1 MNFSDA
7 LRAALAH
14 TEPAVEWLVPLLDA
28 EGQEEGILFHE
39 ADALRAQTMGDA
51 VHLRGLIEFSNY
63 CRKNCRYCGLR
74 KDNRKL
80 SRYRL
85 AGEELIETPVRA
97 ERIGYRTVVLQSGE
111 DLYFS
116 GELIADIIREI
127 KSKTELAI
135 TLSLGERD
143 ASTYAAWREAGADR
157 YLLRI
162 ETTDPKLFSRL
173 HPDDDIDER
182 KRCLFVLKELG
193 FQLGSGVMAGLPGQ
207 DAASLARDVIWLR
220 GLGAEMIGVGP
231 FIPHP
236 GTPLKD
242 EKGGTLGQ
250 ALRLVA
256 VLRLVFP
263 HAHIPATTA
272 MGSLDPLG
280 RERALQAGA
289 NVMMPNIT
297 PVDVRPL
304 YELYPNKICLD
315 ENADR
320 CFACVASRI
329 ISINRTIGAG
339 PGHVIRDPAIK
350 DLCI

>member
-1 MNFSDA
+1 
-7 LRAALAH
+7 LRLALAKV
-14 TEPAVEWLVPLLDA
+14 EPAVERLVPLLDS
-28 EGQEEGILFHE
+28 EGDEEKLLLQE
-39 ADALRAQTMGDA
+39 ADRLRARTMGDA

-74 KDNRKL
+74 KENLKL
-80 SRYRL
+80 ERYRL
-85 AGEELIETPVRA
+85 SSEEIIKTATKA
-97 ERIGYRTVVLQSGE
+97 ERIGYKTVVLQSGE

-116 GELIADIIREI
+116 SERVADIVREI
-127 KSKTELAI
+127 KSKTELAV

-143 ASTYAAWREAGADR
+143 RSTYSAWRNAGADR

-162 ETTDPKLFSRL
+162 ETTDAKIFAKL
-173 HPDDDIDER
+173 HPDDDLDER
-182 KRCLFVLKELG
+182 KRCLYILKELG

-207 DAASLARDVIWLR
+207 DAASLAMDVIWLR

-242 EKGGTLGQ
+242 EKGGTLRQ
-250 ALRLVA
+250 TLRLIA

-263 HAHIPATTA
+263 YAHIPATTA

-280 RERALQAGA
+280 REKALQAGA

-297 PVDVRPL
+297 PIDVRPL

-329 ISINRTIGAG
+329 MSINRTIGAG
-339 PGHVIRDPAIK
+339 PGHVVRDPAI
-350 DLCI
+350 